1 MVRSVDAIFYTNWQE
16 TSSNISIPQY
26 SLHIK
31 VQWTDDDG
39 NSHEH
44 EGDYLFPNVLV
55 DMPLKVRR
63 RYAEEMMTAKARV
76 TLGIDDW
83 EDYE

>member
-1 MVRSVDAIFYTNWQE
+1 MARSIDAIFYTNWQE
-16 TSSNISIPQY
+16 TESNIPIPQY

-31 VQWTDDDG
+31 INWTNEDG
-39 NSHEH
+39 NQHEH
-44 EGDYLFPNVLV
+44 EDDYLFPNVLA

-76 TLGIDDW
+76 ALGINSW